1 MAYSAMSMDARMS
14 IKNLILIAVN
24 GNQLL
29 NAVNVDAMLKRVKR
43 VANIKG

>member
-1 MAYSAMSMDARMS
+1 MSMDARMS